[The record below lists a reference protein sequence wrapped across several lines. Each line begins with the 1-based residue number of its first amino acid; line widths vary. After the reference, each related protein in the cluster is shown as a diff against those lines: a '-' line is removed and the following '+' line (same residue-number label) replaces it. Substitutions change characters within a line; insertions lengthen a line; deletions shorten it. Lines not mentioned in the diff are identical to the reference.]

1 MHLSAFARN
10 KNLPKYCK
18 FTILLKNKNMKP
30 QSIKILSTNVSTK
43 KGTIKKPVEFI
54 ELNNHGV
61 VGDAHAGSWHRQ
73 VSMLGTESFEKFSK
87 EAGRKIEY
95 GEFAENITTQG
106 MEIFKTSP
114 LDRFMNKDIELEVTQ
129 IGKKCHGDSCAI
141 YNEVG
146 NCVMPKEGIFVR
158 VIRGGKV
165 QEGDVL
171 EYHPHI
177 FKTLIITLSDR
188 ASKGEY
194 ADRSGPRVKELIE
207 TFFDMNNFKFEVD
220 NVVIPD
226 DETQLKKL
234 VSEAKNNYDFVF
246 TTGGTGIGH
255 RDITVDVVKPLLDKE
270 IPGIMDMIRM
280 KYGMEKPN
288 ALISRSV
295 AGLMNNTMIFT
306 LPGSVRAVNEY
317 MVEITKVLRHL
328 VLMLYGID
336 AH

>member
-1 MHLSAFARN
+1 
-10 KNLPKYCK
+10 
-18 FTILLKNKNMKP
+18 MKP
-30 QSIKILSTNVSTK
+30 QSIKIISTNISTE
-43 KGTIKKPVEFI
+43 KGTIKKPVEHI
-54 ELNNHGV
+54 ELSETGIKD
-61 VGDAHAGSWHRQ
+61 DAHAGHWHRQ
-73 VSMLGTESFEKFSK
+73 VSMLGTESFDRFS
-87 EAGRKIEY
+87 ELAGRKINF
-95 GEFAENITTQG
+95 GEFAENITTEG

-114 LDRFMNKDIELEVTQ
+114 LDRFLNKDIELEVTQ

-141 YNEVG
+141 YREVG

-165 QEGDVL
+165 KTGDVL
-171 EYHPHI
+171 EYNPKI

-194 ADRSGPRVKELIE
+194 EDRSGPKVKEAIE
-207 TFFDMNNFKFEVD
+207 VFFGFNNFKYTVD
-220 NVVIPD
+220 NTIIPD
-226 DETQLKKL
+226 DEAQLKTL
-234 VSEAKNNYDFVF
+234 LENAKDNYDFVF

-270 IPGIMDMIRM
+270 IPGIMEMIRI

-288 ALISRSV
+288 ALISRSI
-295 AGLMNNTMIFT
+295 AGLMNNTMVFT

-317 MVEITKVLRHL
+317 MAEITKVLRHL
-328 VLMLYGID
+328 VLMLHGID

>member
-1 MHLSAFARN
+1 MTKR
-10 KNLPKYCK
+10 
-18 FTILLKNKNMKP
+18 T
-30 QSIKILSTNVSTK
+30 IKIISTNISTE

-54 ELNNHGV
+54 ELNNLGIKN
-61 VGDAHAGSWHRQ
+61 DAHSGSWHRQ
-73 VSMLGTESFEKFSK
+73 VSMLGTESFDKFSK
-87 EAGRKIEY
+87 EAGRKIEF

-106 MEIFKTSP
+106 MEIYRTSP
-114 LDRFMNKDIELEVTQ
+114 LDRFISKNIELEVTQ

-141 YNEVG
+141 YREVG

-158 VIRGGKV
+158 VIRGGKL
-165 QEGDVL
+165 QEGEVL
-171 EYHPHI
+171 EYHPKT
-177 FKTLIITLSDR
+177 FNTLIITLSDR

-194 ADRSGPRVKELIE
+194 EDKSGPKVKEAIT
-207 TFFDMNNFKFEVD
+207 TFFEMNNFKYEIESKI
-220 NVVIPD
+220 IPD
-226 DETQLKKL
+226 DESKLQNILKNTKD
-234 VSEAKNNYDFVF
+234 NYDFIF

-295 AGLMNNTMIFT
+295 AGLMNNTMVFT

-317 MVEITKVLRHL
+317 MAEITKVLRHL
-328 VLMLYGID
+328 VLMLYNID

>member
-1 MHLSAFARN
+1 
-10 KNLPKYCK
+10 
-18 FTILLKNKNMKP
+18 MKP
-30 QSIKILSTNVSTK
+30 QSIKILSTNISK
-43 KGTIKKPVEFI
+43 EKGVIKKPIEFI
-54 ELNNHGV
+54 ELNKLGV
-61 VGDAHAGSWHRQ
+61 KNDAHAGSWHRQ
-73 VSMLGTESFEKFSK
+73 VSMLGVESFDKFSI
-87 EAGRKIEY
+87 EAGRKIEF

-114 LDRFMNKDIELEVTQ
+114 LDRFINQDIELEVTQ

-158 VIRGGKV
+158 VIRGGILK
-165 QEGDVL
+165 EGDEF

-207 TFFDMNNFKFEVD
+207 TFFDMNNFKYEVD
-220 NVVIPD
+220 TTIIPD
-226 DETQLKKL
+226 DETQLNELLKN
-234 VSEAKNNYDFVF
+234 AKDNYDFVF

-270 IPGIMDMIRM
+270 IPGIMDMVRM
-280 KYGMEKPN
+280 KYGMKKPN
-288 ALISRSV
+288 ALISRSI
-295 AGLMNNTMIFT
+295 AGLMNNTMVFT

-317 MVEITKVLRHL
+317 MGEITKVLRHL

>member
-1 MHLSAFARN
+1 MN
-10 KNLPKYCK
+10 
-18 FTILLKNKNMKP
+18 T
-30 QSIKILSTNVSTK
+30 QSIKIISTNISTK
-43 KGTIKKPVEFI
+43 KGTIKKPVESI

-61 VGDAHAGSWHRQ
+61 KNDAHAGSWHRQ
-73 VSMLGTESFEKFSK
+73 VSMLGVESFDRFSE
-87 EAGRKIEY
+87 EAGRKIEF
-95 GEFAENITTQG
+95 GEFAENITTEG

-158 VIRGGKV
+158 VIRGGNLK
-165 QEGDVL
+165 EGVVL
-171 EYHPHI
+171 DYHPHI

-194 ADRSGPRVKELIE
+194 KDRSGPKVKELAE
-207 TFFDMNNFKFEVD
+207 TFFNMNNFKYSID
-220 NVVIPD
+220 TTIIPD
-226 DETQLKKL
+226 DETKL
-234 VSEAKNNYDFVF
+234 NKLLVDAKDNYDFVF

-255 RDITVDVVKPLLDKE
+255 RDITIDVVKPLLDKE

-280 KYGMEKPN
+280 KYGMKKPN
-288 ALISRSV
+288 ALISRSI

-317 MVEITKVLRHL
+317 MAEITKVLRHL